1 MLPAPCKQAP
11 TPWLDPQ
18 GSSIQTQ
25 VQQLPAQPA
34 PTALVQAHPRA
45 LCMISMA
52 GRQRR
57 CPPHPLVLLGL
68 LLLTRCSTAQPPMSP
83 GSALGSSAPD
93 SPCHT
98 APQLCSRLRTSIS
111 LQLAA
116 HRDAAASGLL
126 DIADNG
132 DGGVTDHDLTDG
144 GAGGG
149 AAAGQDGQS
158 PSPSPSS
165 SLQASLLEGLGELVA
180 ARTATVRSEGHRGE
194 QHSLN
199 FPCQPCS

>member
-1 MLPAPCKQAP
+1 
-11 TPWLDPQ
+11 
-18 GSSIQTQ
+18 
-25 VQQLPAQPA
+25 
-34 PTALVQAHPRA
+34 
-45 LCMISMA
+45 MISMA

-68 LLLTRCSTAQPPMSP
+68 LLLARCSTAQPPMSP

-149 AAAGQDGQS
+149 VAAGQDGQS

-165 SLQASLLEGLGELVA
+165 SLQASLLEGLGELLA
-180 ARTATVRSEGHRGE
+180 ARTAMVRSRDTGVSSTRLI
-194 QHSLN
+194 SLVSHVHKRAVN
-199 FPCQPCS
+199 PC